1 MICTKLIEKCR
12 NPNFLERRTMFKE
25 HLNLIHLKNNLER
38 WGKLEDSSYDLL
50 IYAMAVLRVLDVD
63 SYKKNVLS
71 VVSYQKVYE
80 TLEYDQA
87 NMKVDLVAFETMHDE
102 SIAMLGWAAAE
113 DPLGFV
119 DKLVS
124 TCA

>member
-1 MICTKLIEKCR
+1 
-12 NPNFLERRTMFKE
+12 MFKE

-50 IYAMAVLRVLDVD
+50 IYAMTVLRVLDVD
-63 SYKKNVLS
+63 SYTKNVLS

-119 DKLVS
+119 NKLVS